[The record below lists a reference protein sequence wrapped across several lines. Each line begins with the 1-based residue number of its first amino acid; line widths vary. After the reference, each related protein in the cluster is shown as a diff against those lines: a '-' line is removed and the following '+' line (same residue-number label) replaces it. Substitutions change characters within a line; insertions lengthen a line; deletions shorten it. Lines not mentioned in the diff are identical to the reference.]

1 MNNLKLILA
10 ETLYI
15 GDGSKPLCDQAVVI
29 DGQHIADVV
38 PFSEAPQAETIIETE
53 ILAPGF
59 IDLQLN
65 GAGGKQFND
74 EPSVETLVCMA
85 QAAQIGGTAW
95 FFPTFI
101 TDYERNFEAAI
112 KSTEAAQDECIGVV
126 GLHLEGPFLSPHRP
140 GIHPADAIRPI
151 DDADEDLIAKAKVPI
166 LLTFAPEETTPDR
179 MQRLSAHGVT
189 LFAGHSEASYETIV
203 AAQENGLRGATHL
216 FNAMSQMQNR
226 EPGIVGAV
234 LDRRALFAGIIAD
247 AIHVHEANLRTAF
260 ALMGPDRLFLVTDAM
275 KLLGTNAIEF
285 ELFGRRI
292 TRENRQL
299 SSESGVLAGAH
310 ISMIECV
317 RSLISM
323 TGCEPAIAIQMA
335 SQTPAKAVRLD
346 HKIGTIAK
354 GMHAGFTHLDKDF
367 SVQSVSFGTGS
378 KIS

>member
-1 MNNLKLILA
+1 MIRA
-10 ETLYI
+10 ETLCI
-15 GDGSKPLCDQAVVI
+15 GDGSEPLRDQAVIVE
-29 DGQHIADVV
+29 GQHITGVV
-38 PFSEAPQAETIIETE
+38 PFSEAPQTESVIETE
-53 ILAPGF
+53 IPAPGF

-85 QAAQIGGTAW
+85 QAARIGGTAW

-101 TDYERNFEAAI
+101 TDYESNFKAAI

-126 GLHLEGPFLSPHRP
+126 GLHLEGPFLSPRRP
-140 GIHPADAIRPI
+140 GIHSADAIRPI
-151 DDADEDLIAKAKVPI
+151 DDAGEDLITNATIPT
-166 LLTFAPEETTPDR
+166 LLTLAPEETTPDR
-179 MQRLSAHGVT
+179 MQRLNARGVT
-189 LFAGHSEASYETIV
+189 LFAGHSEATYETIV

-234 LDRRALFAGIIAD
+234 LDRQALFAGIIAD

-260 ALMGPDRLFLVTDAM
+260 SLMGPDRLFLVTDAM
-275 KLLGTNAIEF
+275 KLLGTNATEF
-285 ELFGRRI
+285 ELFGRKI
-292 TRENRQL
+292 TLKNGQL

-317 RSLISM
+317 RFLISM
-323 TGCEPAIAIQMA
+323 TGCDPAIAIKMA

-367 SVQSVSFGTGS
+367 SVQGVSYGTCS
-378 KIS
+378 KI